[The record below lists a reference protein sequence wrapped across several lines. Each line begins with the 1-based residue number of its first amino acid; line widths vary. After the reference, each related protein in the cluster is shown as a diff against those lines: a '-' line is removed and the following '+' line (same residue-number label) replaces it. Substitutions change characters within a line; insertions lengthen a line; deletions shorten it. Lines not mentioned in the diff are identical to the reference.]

1 MATVNFSMFDAV
13 DLKQVLRK
21 EFDIYL
27 HIHDRCGSSFFR
39 LDEANSEVQTF
50 IKDYFV
56 QRDIEADFDD
66 DGLIFVL
73 KPMGQ

>member
-1 MATVNFSMFDAV
+1 MASVNFSRFDAV

-39 LDEANSEVQTF
+39 LDEADRKVQDF
-50 IKDYFV
+50 IKDYFARREIV
-56 QRDIEADFDD
+56 ADFDD
-66 DGLIFVL
+66 DGVIFVL
-73 KPMGQ
+73 RPMDK

>member
-1 MATVNFSMFDAV
+1 MAKVDFSMFDAV
-13 DLKQVLRK
+13 ELKQVLRK

-39 LDEANSEVQTF
+39 LDEANGEVQAF
-50 IKDYFV
+50 IKDYFAK
-56 QRDIEADFDD
+56 REIEADFDD

-73 KPMGQ
+73 K